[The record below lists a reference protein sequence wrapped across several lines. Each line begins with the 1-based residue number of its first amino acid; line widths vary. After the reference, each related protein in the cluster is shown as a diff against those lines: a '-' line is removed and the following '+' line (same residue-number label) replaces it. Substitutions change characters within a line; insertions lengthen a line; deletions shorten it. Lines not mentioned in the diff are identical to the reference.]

1 MAACIS
7 NSTRRNA
14 PTTRKAG
21 SGAAQ
26 KLLRRAGTIRL
37 RPMRA
42 ACRQSAATVLRNS
55 LLSLWASIPS
65 EFDSESN
72 RRVHLTSLG
81 VTLMAIKCFSE
92 SVSTHPNASTISET
106 SNSCACVSHRRTVT
120 VSTPVLWV
128 GLRLTRVEVKL
139 QRDGKSKN
147 TASSGWPWSSTV
159 LGVLAWLAATR
170 MSSNQ
175 TYYKTITELGQMGDQ
190 AAGARIRVGGDVA
203 SGSYPAGSR
212 QRSASSSSSRTKPS

>member
-1 MAACIS
+1 MHGYDCTEVNGMAACIS

-26 KLLRRAGTIRL
+26 NCFDAREPFGFDRGCGRLAGSLPRL
-37 RPMRA
+37 SFGTLYFLSGPPFPA
-42 ACRQSAATVLRNS
+42 S
-55 LLSLWASIPS
+55 LT
-65 EFDSESN
+65 ESN

-128 GLRLTRVEVKL
+128 GLRLTRVEVPK
-139 QRDGKSKN
+139 
-147 TASSGWPWSSTV
+147 STV
-159 LGVLAWLAATR
+159 GSVLAGDSVHMWLT
-170 MSSNQ
+170 
-175 TYYKTITELGQMGDQ
+175 
-190 AAGARIRVGGDVA
+190 
-203 SGSYPAGSR
+203 
-212 QRSASSSSSRTKPS
+212 SASPGSGRSVSLPAANRHYRGDR